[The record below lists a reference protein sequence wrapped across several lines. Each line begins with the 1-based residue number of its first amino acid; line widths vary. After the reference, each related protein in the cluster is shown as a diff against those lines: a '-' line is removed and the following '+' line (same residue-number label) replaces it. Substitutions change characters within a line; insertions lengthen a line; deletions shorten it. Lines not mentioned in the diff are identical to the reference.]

1 MYNYGFKHT
10 RTGDFRLNYH
20 MVWTTGFNRP
30 VLEGDVGVFLINQIN
45 KECQKLRVD
54 VEEILIINSS
64 CVDLILTLPT
74 DVTVSQVLKNVKGL
88 SAQQTFKKFPELK
101 EKCWHGK
108 LWNGQSMVETIG
120 NAKKMTRR
128 RYIKNQERE
137 SNPLRDIDT
146 NQELPNWWNG

>member
-1 MYNYGFKHT
+1 MQGYGFKHT

-30 VLEGDVGVFLINQIN
+30 ILEGEVGEFLTTQI
-45 KECQKLRVD
+45 KVECQKLKIE
-54 VEEILIINSS
+54 VEDIFITNDA

-88 SAQQTFKKFPELK
+88 SAQQTFKKYPELK
-101 EKCWHGK
+101 DKCWHGK

-120 NAKKMTRR
+120 EAKKMTRR

-137 SNPLRDIDT
+137 SNPARDLQT
-146 NQELPNWWNG
+146 NEELPDWWRQ